1 MPQPS
6 TFPIFAPMIDRRYHN
21 YLLLE
26 RSLSKKTIEAYE
38 SDLEQLLLFLQQ
50 RGVVPE
56 KATLDDLQEFV
67 YQQGKLDKTPRTQA
81 RMISGIK
88 SYYKYLLFSDDI
100 QTDPTE
106 LLEMPKLG
114 EHLPEVLTLEEIDR
128 MIAAIDLSKAEG
140 QRNRAIIEVLYGSGL
155 RVSELVNL
163 KLSNIYWQEG
173 YMLVEGKGSK
183 QRLVPLSDVAQQQL
197 NYWKIDRN
205 ALKIKPGNEDYV
217 FLNRR
222 GGQLT
227 RAMIFKIVQ
236 DLATAADIKK
246 TVSPHTLRHSF
257 ATHLLQNGANLLVI
271 QKLLGHESIT
281 TTEIYTHMDMRYL
294 REEILK
300 YHPHNR
306 RKNEQL
312 AT

>member
-67 YQQGKLDKTPRTQA
+67 YQQSKLNKTPRTQA

-128 MIAAIDLSKAEG
+128 MITAIDLSKVEG

-163 KLSNIYWQEG
+163 KFSNIYWQEG

-197 NYWKIDRN
+197 GYWRIDRN
-205 ALKIKPGNEDYV
+205 ALNIKPGNEDFV

-306 RKNEQL
+306 QKNE
-312 AT
+312 

>member
-1 MPQPS
+1 
-6 TFPIFAPMIDRRYHN
+6 MIDKRYHN

-38 SDLEQLLLFLQQ
+38 SDLAQLQLFLQE
-50 RGVVPE
+50 RGVALE
-56 KATLDDLQEFV
+56 KATFDDLQEFV
-67 YQQGKLDKTPRTQA
+67 YQQSKLNKTPRTQA

-128 MIAAIDLSKAEG
+128 MITAIDLSKAEG
-140 QRNRAIIEVLYGSGL
+140 QRNRAIMEVLYGSGL

-183 QRLVPLSDVAQQQL
+183 QPAVGLL
-197 NYWKIDRN
+197 
-205 ALKIKPGNEDYV
+205 E
-217 FLNRR
+217 NR
-222 GGQLT
+222 
-227 RAMIFKIVQ
+227 
-236 DLATAADIKK
+236 
-246 TVSPHTLRHSF
+246 P
-257 ATHLLQNGANLLVI
+257 
-271 QKLLGHESIT
+271 
-281 TTEIYTHMDMRYL
+281 
-294 REEILK
+294 
-300 YHPHNR
+300 
-306 RKNEQL
+306 
-312 AT
+312 

>member
-1 MPQPS
+1 
-6 TFPIFAPMIDRRYHN
+6 MIDKRYHN

-38 SDLEQLLLFLQQ
+38 SDLAQLQLFLQE
-50 RGVVPE
+50 RGVALE
-56 KATLDDLQEFV
+56 KATFDDLQEFV
-67 YQQGKLDKTPRTQA
+67 YQQSKLNKTPRTQA

-140 QRNRAIIEVLYGSGL
+140 QRNRAIMEVLYGSGL

-183 QRLVPLSDVAQQQL
+183 QRLVPLSDVAKQQL
-197 NYWKIDRN
+197 DYWRIDRN
-205 ALKIKPGNEDYV
+205 ALNIKPGNEDFV

-222 GGQLT
+222 GCQLT

-236 DLATAADIKK
+236 DLATATDIKK

-300 YHPHNR
+300 YHPQNR
-306 RKNEQL
+306 KKK
-312 AT
+312 